1 MTLYEGIVGNYYEIS
16 GIYVEN
22 NITRRL
28 EALGMN
34 DKTKIYIMTK
44 KKHGAMIVKVR
55 GTRLALGKHIAKSI
69 EVKECDGNE

>member
-1 MTLYEGIVGNYYEIS
+1 MTLYEGTAGKDYEIS

-28 EALGMN
+28 EALGLN
-34 DKTKIYIMTK
+34 DKTIIHMMTK
-44 KKHGAMIVKVR
+44 KKHGAMIIKVR

-69 EVKECDGNE
+69 EVKEYKA